1 MHHMPDPKQLPHLL
15 KLLDDESP
23 VVKESVMRE
32 LSEFGP
38 SLQRELSKLKITL
51 SKDQQQLIAN
61 LLDEYNRT
69 WLREAWPSL
78 REIADKKKKLETA
91 LSWIAE
97 FQYGRGYP
105 TKLTPLLDKLADD
118 FEGTIKKKDAL
129 TLAQFLFTKRQL
141 RGAESDYHNP
151 LNSNL
156 VYVIEQKRGNPISL
170 ASIYLLV
177 GNRLDFDIQGINL
190 PGHFL
195 ARAAV
200 GKQNYIVDCF
210 KGGRC
215 LDVNDLI
222 TLNNGALIPLSDLLQ
237 FECDGSAIIVRTLR
251 NLVNAYEQEQ
261 NTANVAFVKG
271 LLSLTEDGAAEEEEG
286 DEE

>member
-1 MHHMPDPKQLPHLL
+1 MPDPKQLPHLL

-23 VVKESVMRE
+23 VVKETVMKE

-61 LLDEYNRT
+61 LLDEYNRK
-69 WLREAWPSL
+69 WLRESWPSL

-91 LSWIAE
+91 LGWIAE

-118 FEGTIKKKDAL
+118 FEATIKKKDAL

-156 VYVIEQKRGNPISL
+156 VYVIEQKRGIPISL
-170 ASIYLLV
+170 ASIYILV
-177 GNRLDFDIQGINL
+177 GNRLGFGIEGINL

-261 NTANVAFVKG
+261 NATNGAFMKG
-271 LLSLTEDGAAEEEEG
+271 LLGMTAEGSVEEEEG

>member
-1 MHHMPDPKQLPHLL
+1 MPDPKQLPHLL

-23 VVKESVMRE
+23 VVKESVMKE

-61 LLDEYNRT
+61 LLDEYNRK

-78 REIADKKKKLETA
+78 REISDKKKKLETA
-91 LSWIAE
+91 LGWIAE

-118 FEGTIKKKDAL
+118 FEATIKKKDAL

-156 VYVIEQKRGNPISL
+156 VYVIEQKRGIPLSL
-170 ASIYLLV
+170 ASIFLLV
-177 GNRLDFDIQGINL
+177 GNRLDFDIEGINL

-215 LDVNDLI
+215 LDVNDLV

-261 NTANVAFVKG
+261 NPANVAFMKS
-271 LLSLTEDGAAEEEEG
+271 LLGMTGEGSAEEEEG